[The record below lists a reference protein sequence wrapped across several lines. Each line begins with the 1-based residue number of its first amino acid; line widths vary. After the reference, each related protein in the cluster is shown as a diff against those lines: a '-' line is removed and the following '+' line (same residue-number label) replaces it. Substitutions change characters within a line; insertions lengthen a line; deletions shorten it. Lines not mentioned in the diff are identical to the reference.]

1 MLRSQRC
8 CQFHIARWRQTS
20 NHWLSPT
27 FHMIRSQSRHSVPP
41 YPRNAQTLRIGGD
54 VRLILEVERGHIVS
68 ITAQRGPRR
77 RIATHKCHRWLS
89 MTPTQTRIW
98 ELFRRLWLLE
108 CVEHEHRLEGDI
120 LNLPVS
126 HVGQAPENITYVK
139 ERFDATAL
147 TRPKLTSQLNSCALT
162 KPESG

>member
-1 MLRSQRC
+1 MKSPQLVHNILAS
-8 CQFHIARWRQTS
+8 AAVAAV
-20 NHWLSPT
+20 LSIPHRAT
-27 FHMIRSQSRHSVPP
+27 ATDLQPLVITDIPHDAVAIRHSVPP
-41 YPRNAQTLRIGGD
+41 YPRNAHTLRIGGD

-126 HVGQAPENITYVK
+126 HVGQAPDNIT
-139 ERFDATAL
+139 
-147 TRPKLTSQLNSCALT
+147 
-162 KPESG
+162 